1 MTSSAGDGA
10 IRVAVVDDQ
19 PLLVSAFAALIDH
32 EPDMHVVGTG
42 VDGDE
47 AVALAEQG
55 GIDVLIMDIRMPRL
69 DGVEAT
75 RRITARADRPRV
87 LVLTTFNVDHL
98 VLGAVRAGA
107 RGFLLKDSDPVEV
120 VGAIRAVHRG
130 EAVIASQAAP
140 ALLAAVQHTELTPVD
155 DDGDG

>member
-1 MTSSAGDGA
+1 MTSSAGYGA

-107 RGFLLKDSDPVEV
+107 RGSPRRSRHRQPS
-120 VGAIRAVHRG
+120 GTRAAGRCAAHRAHPG
-130 EAVIASQAAP
+130 RRRWRTRCLRRP
-140 ALLAAVQHTELTPVD
+140 
-155 DDGDG
+155 